1 MEHWQKGP
9 IAREDLFKNLPTQ
22 WRNIMTTARFDTL
35 YFDHIQG
42 EIADPVVKDLDGTP
56 NYVLELDRP
65 CTVELEWQLESN
77 APGSHPVD
85 LIDGTWEVKVSV
97 ESIGKGMEDEIANA
111 NVPLA
116 AFTSSSPALRTW
128 QHTFNIAANT
138 IKDEAVYR
146 IGTLITYRDP
156 SGNRRAMA
164 GFSEGPLVT
173 FYKD

>member
-1 MEHWQKGP
+1 
-9 IAREDLFKNLPTQ
+9 
-22 WRNIMTTARFDTL
+22 MTTARFDTL

-56 NYVLELDRP
+56 NFVLELDRP
-65 CTVELEWQLESN
+65 CQVELEWKLESN
-77 APGSHPVD
+77 APASHPVD

-97 ESIGKGMEDEIANA
+97 ESIGEGDEKSIASA

-116 AFTSSSPALRTW
+116 AFASSSAALRTW
-128 QHTFNIAANT
+128 QHTFNIPANT
-138 IKDEAVYR
+138 ITKEAVYR
-146 IGTLITYRDP
+146 MGTLITYRDP
-156 SGNRRAMA
+156 AGNRRAMA